1 MDAIL
6 DPRRTRGGIF
16 PDFVVFD
23 CQSCHHDYGPMA
35 KPTTTGLPPGTI
47 KLYDAN
53 LVMMRVAA
61 SQVAPAAARSL
72 SEHMVALHR
81 ASNTDWAQVQSE
93 ARAVRAVAE
102 SLVTPLA
109 QHQYTREDMHAL
121 ADAVIAVGLQ
131 PDDWQVSH
139 AEQVTMSLEAIVSNM
154 RSAGY
159 IGEGQDGPIT
169 TAMNAVYATFASEAT
184 VRPDAFAK
192 ALHDVQRAIGR

>member
-1 MDAIL
+1 
-6 DPRRTRGGIF
+6 
-16 PDFVVFD
+16 
-23 CQSCHHDYGPMA
+23 
-35 KPTTTGLPPGTI
+35 
-47 KLYDAN
+47 
-53 LVMMRVAA
+53 
-61 SQVAPAAARSL
+61 
-72 SEHMVALHR
+72 
-81 ASNTDWAQVQSE
+81 
-93 ARAVRAVAE
+93 
-102 SLVTPLA
+102 
-109 QHQYTREDMHAL
+109 MHAL